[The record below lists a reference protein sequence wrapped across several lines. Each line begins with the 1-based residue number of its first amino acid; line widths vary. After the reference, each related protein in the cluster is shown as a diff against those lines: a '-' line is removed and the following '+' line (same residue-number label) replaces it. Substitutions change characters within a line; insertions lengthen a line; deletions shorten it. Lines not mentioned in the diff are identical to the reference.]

1 MIRSLI
7 LRRATV
13 SAVGAAVLLLGV
25 EASGA
30 SEASVQG
37 PQGRGVPAL
46 APLYY
51 TQHCA
56 ACHDTPE
63 LSRAPSRDA
72 LRQRTPEAIYEALTD
87 GVMASQS
94 SELSESQKRILAT
107 YLSGRPA
114 GSIEAADASSMPNPC
129 AATPLGNP
137 LQGPLWNGWGRDVTN
152 SRFQPN
158 PGFAADQVSQLTLK
172 WAFGF
177 PNALSA
183 YGQPLIAGG
192 RLYVGSDAAFVYSLD
207 AETGCVHWS
216 YGAQSGVRTAISIG
230 PVEGA
235 GAARYAVYFGD
246 IDANVYALD
255 AETGALIWTQRA
267 DDHDLA
273 RITGAP
279 TLYDGRLYVPVSS
292 LEEAAGGHPTY
303 PCCTFRGSV
312 VAYDASSGEQLWK
325 TYTIATEPKPTRTTS
340 TGLQLYGPAGGAV
353 WAAPAI
359 DEERGVL
366 YVTTGNQYSAPADE
380 GTEAVIA
387 LELDSGD
394 VRWLKQVTAND
405 IWLVG
410 CGRAPGAPPLASTA
424 RPPGQSETC
433 PEPDVV
439 GPDTDFGS
447 NASLH
452 RLANGTSV
460 ILAQQKSSMV
470 WALDPDRNGE
480 IFWNF
485 QIGRGGSVQ
494 FGHASDG
501 RLGYFA
507 APDAQFLPDLGG
519 LFALNLATGE
529 RVWRAAPACG
539 PSDRDC
545 SRAHLAAV
553 TAIPGTVFS
562 SSADGIVRAYST
574 ADGRVL
580 WEYNTTREFETVNE
594 VAANG
599 GSQSGPGPTV
609 AGGMVFI
616 TSGYSAIGGNPG
628 NVLLAFGVE

>member
-1 MIRSLI
+1 MVRH
-7 LRRATV
+7 AMV
-13 SAVGAAVLLLGV
+13 SAVGAAVLVLGV

-30 SEASVQG
+30 SEGSIQS
-37 PQGRGVPAL
+37 PQVRGVPAL

-51 TQHCA
+51 AQHCA
-56 ACHDTPE
+56 ACHDSPE

-87 GVMASQS
+87 GAMVSQG

-107 YLSGRPA
+107 FLSGRPA
-114 GSIEAADASSMPNPC
+114 GSIENADASSMPNQC

-137 LQGPLWNGWGRDVTN
+137 LQGPQWNGWGRDVAN

-158 PGFAADQVSQLTLK
+158 PGFAAGQVSQLTLK

-183 YGQPLIAGG
+183 YSQPLIAGG
-192 RLYVGSDAAFVYSLD
+192 RLYVGSDATFVYSLD

-216 YGAQSGVRTAISIG
+216 YRAQSGVRTAISIG

-235 GAARYAVYFGD
+235 GAARYAIYFGD
-246 IDANVYALD
+246 IQANVYALD
-255 AETGALIWTQRA
+255 AETGALIWTQHA

-292 LEEAAGGHPTY
+292 LEEAAGGLPTY

-312 VAYDASSGEQLWK
+312 VAYDASSGEQVWK
-325 TYTIATEPKPTRTTS
+325 TYAIVTEPKPTRTTS
-340 TGLQLYGPAGGAV
+340 TGLQLYGPAGGAI
-353 WAAPAI
+353 WSAPAI

-366 YVTTGNQYSAPADE
+366 YVTTGNQYSEPADE

-387 LELDSGD
+387 IELNSGH
-394 VRWLKQVTAND
+394 VRWLKQVTPND

-410 CGRAPGAPPLASTA
+410 CGRAPGAPPTQTA
-424 RPPGQSETC
+424 RPGQSETC
-433 PEPDVV
+433 PEAV

-460 ILAQQKSSMV
+460 VLAQQKSSQV

-480 IFWNF
+480 ILWQFR
-485 QIGRGGSVQ
+485 IGEGGPVQ

-507 APDAQFLPDLGG
+507 APDAQSLPDLGG

-529 RVWRAAPACG
+529 QVWRAAPACG
-539 PSDRDC
+539 PSDSNC

-553 TAIPGTVFS
+553 TAIPGAVFS
-562 SSADGIVRAYST
+562 SSADGIVRVYST

-599 GSQSGPGPTV
+599 GSLSGPGPTV

-616 TSGYSAIGGNPG
+616 TSGYSAIGGNGPG